1 MKLEFNTPNP
11 SSLKNEIIKM
21 IEDGELKTWEI
32 HLYKDYKY
40 LKHTDQWGKKGVI
53 ELTPDEI
60 LDKLEV
66 QVLKFKKSEDK
77 LEDFEGY
84 YYGRFC
90 EIVFVNFADRF
101 TSIDKK

>member
-1 MKLEFNTPNP
+1 MKLEFNTSKP

-21 IEDGELKTWEI
+21 IEDGELQTWKIFIYEKI
-32 HLYKDYKY
+32 KY
-40 LKHTDQWGKKGVI
+40 LKHIGQWGEKGVI
-53 ELTPDEI
+53 ELTPHQI
-60 LDKLEV
+60 FDKLEV
-66 QVLKFKKSEDK
+66 QVLKFEKTEDE

-90 EIVFVNFADRF
+90 EIVFVNFPDRF

>member
-21 IEDGELKTWEI
+21 IEDGELQTWVI
-32 HLYKDYKY
+32 FTQKNTKY
-40 LKHTDQWGKKGVI
+40 LKHIGQWGEKGVI
-53 ELTPDEI
+53 ELTPDKI
-60 LDKLEV
+60 FDKLEV
-66 QVLKFKKSEDK
+66 QVLKFEKTEDE

-90 EIVFVNFADRF
+90 EVVFVNFADRF